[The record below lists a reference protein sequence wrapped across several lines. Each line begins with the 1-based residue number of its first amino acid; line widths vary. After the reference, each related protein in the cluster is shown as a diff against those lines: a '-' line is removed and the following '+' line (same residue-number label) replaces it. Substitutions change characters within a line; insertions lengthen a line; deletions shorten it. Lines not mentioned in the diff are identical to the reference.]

1 MAETK
6 RKRQAGGTSKNTG
19 IRVPDSSALQGFA
32 DSQIQVPEGP
42 QLHGIAE
49 NLYTLQQDLVT
60 AGKIQSRL
68 LPPKPEMPGYDFEVY
83 YQPAGEVGGDFYDF
97 LPMEGGKMG
106 FVVADASG
114 KGLAGALLM
123 VEARAMIR
131 AMSTMTCSPR
141 EILAAV
147 NRTLLRDLEKGRF
160 VSAFFALLDP
170 RRRTLTMSN
179 AGHTPLLICR
189 EVGNTIVQRQPKGL
203 ILGVMSDQKFRDT
216 MVEETVPLYP
226 GDRFLL
232 FTDGVSELMNPVN
245 EEYGMDRLETWMRA
259 NAHLWS
265 EDAVRSLTDAL
276 EVHRA
281 GQLQSDDI
289 TILTGRLEV

>member
-1 MAETK
+1 MGDTK
-6 RKRQAGGTSKNTG
+6 KNRASRGDRGTTRVSQ
-19 IRVPDSSALQGFA
+19 IRVNP
-32 DSQIQVPEGP
+32 GP
-42 QLHGIAE
+42 KLHGIAE

-60 AGKIQSRL
+60 ASKIQSRL
-68 LPPKPEMPGYDFEVY
+68 LPPKPELSGFDFAIY

-97 LPMEGGKMG
+97 LPMAGGKMG
-106 FVVADASG
+106 LVVADASG

-131 AMSTMTCSPR
+131 ETALMTSSPR
-141 EILAAV
+141 EILMAV
-147 NRTLLRDLEKGRF
+147 NRVLLRDLEKGRF

-170 RRRTLTMSN
+170 KQRTLTMAN

-189 EVGNTIVQRQPKGL
+189 EVGNTIVTLQPRGL
-203 ILGVMSDQKFRDT
+203 ILGVAADAKFSDSI
-216 MVEETVPLYP
+216 VEESVPLYP

-232 FTDGVSELMNPVN
+232 FTDGVSELMNPVS
-245 EEYGMDRLETWMRA
+245 EEFGMERLEKWMRA

-276 EVHRA
+276 ELHRA
-281 GQLQSDDI
+281 GQIQSDDI

>member
-1 MAETK
+1 MSDSTRKRRSGETK
-6 RKRQAGGTSKNTG
+6 ISR
-19 IRVPDSSALQGFA
+19 IL
-32 DSQIQVPEGP
+32 PEDNSEVP

-49 NLYTLQQDLVT
+49 NLYNLQRDMLT
-60 AGKIQSRL
+60 AGQIQARM
-68 LPPKPEMPGYDFEVY
+68 LPPAPELKGYDFGCY

-97 LPMEGGKMG
+97 IPMDGGKMG
-106 FVVADASG
+106 LVVADASG

-131 AMSTMTCSPR
+131 AMSSVTSSPS

-147 NRTLLRDLEKGRF
+147 NRVLLRDLERGRF
-160 VSAFFALLDP
+160 VTTFFALLDP
-170 RRRTLTMSN
+170 KQRTITMAN

-189 EVGNTIVQRQPKGL
+189 EVGNTIVQLSPRGL
-203 ILGVMSDQKFRDT
+203 ILGVMPDKKFQDSI
-216 MVEETVPLYP
+216 VEETVPLYP

-232 FTDGVSELMNPVN
+232 FSDGVSELMNPVS
-245 EEYGMDRLETWMRA
+245 EEFGMGRLEVWMRS

-265 EDAVRSLTDAL
+265 EDAVKSLVQAL
-276 EVHRA
+276 ELHRA
-281 GQLQSDDI
+281 GQEQSDDI

>member
-1 MAETK
+1 MADTK
-6 RKRQAGGTSKNTG
+6 KQRERESERGRTRVSQ
-19 IRVPDSSALQGFA
+19 IRVRQGP
-32 DSQIQVPEGP
+32 V
-42 QLHGIAE
+42 LHGIAE

-68 LPPKPEMPGYDFEVY
+68 LPPAPEMDGFDFEIY

-97 LPMEGGKMG
+97 LPMAGGKMG
-106 FVVADASG
+106 LVVADASG

-131 AMSTMTCSPR
+131 AMASMTSSPR
-141 EILAAV
+141 EILIAV
-147 NRTLLRDLEKGRF
+147 NRVLLRDLEKGRF

-170 RRRTLTMSN
+170 KHRTLTMAN
-179 AGHTPLLICR
+179 AGHTPLLVCR
-189 EVGNTIVQRQPKGL
+189 QVGNTIVTLQPRGL
-203 ILGVMSDQKFRDT
+203 ILGVAPDAKFSDT
-216 MVEETVPLYP
+216 LLEETLSLYP

-232 FTDGVSELMNPVN
+232 FTDGVSELMNPVS
-245 EEYGMDRLETWMRA
+245 EEFGMERLEKWMKA

-276 EVHRA
+276 ELHRA
-281 GQLQSDDI
+281 GQVQSDDI
-289 TILTGRLEV
+289 TILTGRLDA

>member
-1 MAETK
+1 MGDTK
-6 RKRQAGGTSKNTG
+6 KQHGDRGTTRVSQ
-19 IRVPDSSALQGFA
+19 IRVKQGP
-32 DSQIQVPEGP
+32 V
-42 QLHGIAE
+42 LHGIAE
-49 NLYTLQQDLVT
+49 NLYTLQQDMVT

-68 LPPKPEMPGYDFEVY
+68 LPPKPEMKGLDFSVY

-97 LPMEGGKMG
+97 LPMAGGKMG
-106 FVVADASG
+106 LVVADASG

-131 AMSTMTCSPR
+131 AMASMTSSPR
-141 EILAAV
+141 EILMAV
-147 NRTLLRDLEKGRF
+147 NRVLLRDLEKGRF

-170 RRRTLTMSN
+170 KALTLTMAN

-189 EVGNTIVQRQPKGL
+189 EVGNTIVTKQPKGL
-203 ILGVMSDQKFRDT
+203 ILGVMPEAKFST
-216 MVEETVPLYP
+216 SIVEETVSLYP

-245 EEYGMDRLETWMRA
+245 EEFGMERLEKWMKA

-276 EVHRA
+276 ELHRA
-281 GQLQSDDI
+281 GQVQSDDI
-289 TILTGRLEV
+289 TILTCRLEV